1 MPDQVVT
8 PMLSYEEPGMAA
20 DWLVRTFGFEE
31 TFRLTEDDGRVSHV
45 DLELGGG
52 HVMLGNPSPA
62 YQGPRRH
69 AESCEA
75 ARRWR
80 DHPYVVDGVHVMVP
94 DVGAH
99 LDRARAEGATILS
112 ELEEGHGQRL
122 YRAEDLDGH
131 RWMFAQPLGD
141 A

>member
-8 PMLSYEEPGMAA
+8 PMLSYESPGEAA
-20 DWLVRTFGFEE
+20 DWLVRVFGFTE
-31 TFRLTEDDGRVSHV
+31 TFRLDEHDGRVGHV

-52 HVMLGNPSPA
+52 HVMLGCPSSA
-62 YQGPRRH
+62 YQRPRKH
-69 AESCEA
+69 AEACER
-75 ARRWR
+75 ARSWR
-80 DHPYVVDGVHVMVP
+80 DHPYVVDGVHVVVP
-94 DVGAH
+94 DVEAH
-99 LDRARAEGATILS
+99 LAHARAEGATILS

-131 RWMFAQPLGD
+131 RWMFAQPLQ